1 MQPSPKYKVQTTLCL
16 VRAVRMELWGIV
28 HKELEV
34 ELVLERCMD
43 LAGCSRG
50 EPHFRQWEKS
60 E

>member
-1 MQPSPKYKVQTTLCL
+1 
-16 VRAVRMELWGIV
+16 MELWGIV

-50 EPHFRQWEKS
+50 EQHFRQWEKY